1 MTLTSRGPVIAIS
14 WGELFDKMTILEIKS
29 EKLVN
34 DVALANVRRELEG
47 LRQALAATAIDREA
61 VSEKIAALREVNSA
75 LWDIENAIRACE
87 KRGEFGEA
95 FIQLARSVYTQN
107 DKRALIKREINSLLG
122 SPLVEEKSYDVWA

>member
-47 LRQALAATAIDREA
+47 LRQALAAPAIDREA

-107 DKRALIKREINSLLG
+107 DKRARIKREINSLLG
-122 SPLVEEKSYDVWA
+122 SPLVEEKSYEV

>member
-1 MTLTSRGPVIAIS
+1 MTLASRGPVIAIS

-107 DKRALIKREINSLLG
+107 DKRARIKREINSLLG
-122 SPLVEEKSYDVWA
+122 SPLVEEKSYAV

>member
-34 DVALANVRRELEG
+34 DIALANVRRELEG

-87 KRGEFGEA
+87 KRGELGEA

-107 DKRALIKREINSLLG
+107 DKRARIKREINSLLG
-122 SPLVEEKSYDVWA
+122 SPLVEEKSYDV

>member
-107 DKRALIKREINSLLG
+107 DKRARIKREINSLLG
-122 SPLVEEKSYDVWA
+122 SPLVEEKSYEV